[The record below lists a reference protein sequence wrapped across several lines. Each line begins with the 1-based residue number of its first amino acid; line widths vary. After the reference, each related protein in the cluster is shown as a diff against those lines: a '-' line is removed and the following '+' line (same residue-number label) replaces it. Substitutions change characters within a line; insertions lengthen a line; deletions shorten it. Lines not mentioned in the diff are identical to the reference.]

1 MTVHKKWISI
11 LSATLFLASPIVLAE
26 RAFAEAKV
34 GVSAAVRGN
43 VFVKSGGQKEERK
56 ARAEQSIFLQ
66 DEVLTKQQSALQ
78 ILLIDQSMFTIG
90 ENCEMIIDK
99 FVYDPDKN
107 LGEMSGTILKGA
119 FRFMSGRIG
128 KANPKNAKIKTAAAT
143 IGIRG
148 TMLEGVVGPD
158 ALKLVESL
166 GRSTA
171 GADPQQA
178 ILVVLRGP
186 GRGTNAITKTGIID
200 VGNERGSKTIS
211 AANFGVFVPGPGQK
225 PVGPFRI
232 TESVLGYFDFYLRS
246 VPNGPTYGGDSNQ
259 SGAQAS
265 GQDAFNVP
273 ADFPPLNELFQ
284 DELFD
289 NQFEEFKDDNN
300 NCYPYC
306 NDVTGFPSRD

>member
-11 LSATLFLASPIVLAE
+11 FSATIFLTSPFLLGDQAL
-26 RAFAEAKV
+26 AEAKI

-56 ARAEQSIFLQ
+56 AQTEQSIFLQ

-128 KANPKNAKIKTAAAT
+128 KNNPANAKIKTAAAT

-166 GRSTA
+166 GISIA
-171 GADPQQA
+171 GASKQEG
-178 ILVVLRGP
+178 LFVVLRGP

-200 VGNERGSKTIS
+200 IGNGSGKKTIS
-211 AANFGVFVPGPGQK
+211 AANYGVFVPGPGQP

-232 TESVLGYFDFYLRS
+232 TESVLSYFDFYLRS
-246 VPNGPTYGGDSNQ
+246 IPTGPSYGGDGSQ
-259 SGAQAS
+259 SGASQS
-265 GQDAFNVP
+265 GQDAFNLP
-273 ADFPPLNELFQ
+273 NDIPPLNELFQ

-289 NQFEEFKDDNN
+289 NQFPEPIDDDNEGCMN
-300 NCYPYC
+300 EC
-306 NDVTGFPSRD
+306 GEEE